1 MKSRKVGKKLN
12 KIPRVDN
19 NLLIKIEA
27 LFNSAYLAISKGDFV
42 KTQSISKQIE
52 TDILSFVKKLG
63 DPDLVSHE
71 TKSLL
76 TKINLKLSKLE
87 MDTHDKFKSYAKH
100 TSHKTKLH
108 DAYRK

>member
-12 KIPRVDN
+12 KIPRIDN

-27 LFNSAYLAISKGDFV
+27 SLNSAYLAISRGDFV

-52 TDILSFVKKLG
+52 TDLLSFVKKLG
-63 DPDLVSHE
+63 DPDLVSNE